1 MSVWDE
7 RWKCSNQTFWR
18 NSSFSMK
25 GEDVVIKVFWWNS
38 NLYLT
43 SFKQFAFS
51 KVGSALWDFLQR
63 SHKIVLKCVIDVD
76 IHSWC
81 LCRGLIYYR
90 RSTHKVAL
98 LNFLQRSHKIV
109 FVINFLVQIEWSIGK
124 YFSAICSQV
133 VYIY

>member
-1 MSVWDE
+1 
-7 RWKCSNQTFWR
+7 
-18 NSSFSMK
+18 MK

-63 SHKIVLKCVIDVD
+63 SHKIV
-76 IHSWC
+76 
-81 LCRGLIYYR
+81 
-90 RSTHKVAL
+90 
-98 LNFLQRSHKIV
+98 

-124 YFSAICSQV
+124 YFSLSSKV
-133 VYIY
+133 VHMNSENKYSPLFKNQWKFIDIFKFATKNLGLVFDSNILYVCIAYNSLGCRNKFCLYLANIKLDLN

>member
-1 MSVWDE
+1 MWLMLDIHKLIYVSIDPLSVWDE

-63 SHKIVLKCVIDVD
+63 SHKIVFVTT
-76 IHSWC
+76 WTC
-81 LCRGLIYYR
+81 LFGQHVVSPSVERL
-90 RSTHKVAL
+90 
-98 LNFLQRSHKIV
+98 
-109 FVINFLVQIEWSIGK
+109 INFLVQIEWSIGK

>member
-1 MSVWDE
+1 
-7 RWKCSNQTFWR
+7 
-18 NSSFSMK
+18 MK
-25 GEDVVIKVFWWNS
+25 GEDVVTKVFWRNS

-51 KVGSALWDFLQR
+51 KVGSALWD
-63 SHKIVLKCVIDVD
+63 
-76 IHSWC
+76 
-81 LCRGLIYYR
+81 
-90 RSTHKVAL
+90 
-98 LNFLQRSHKIV
+98 FLQRSHKIV